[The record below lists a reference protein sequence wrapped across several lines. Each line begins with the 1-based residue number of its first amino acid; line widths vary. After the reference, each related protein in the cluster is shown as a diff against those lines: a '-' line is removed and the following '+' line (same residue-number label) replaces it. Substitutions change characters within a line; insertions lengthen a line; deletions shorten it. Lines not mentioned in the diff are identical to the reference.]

1 VKALGKK
8 RRQFEHYSQPIL
20 PLRSFLLRWARHGG
34 VAAAFLA
41 FSLGMGMLGYHLL
54 GGLHWLD
61 AFLNASMILTGMGPI
76 DAMRT
81 PGAKLFAGLYALYS
95 GIAFLTAAG
104 IFFAPVLHRA
114 AHKFHL
120 NR

>member
-1 VKALGKK
+1 MKK
-8 RRQFEHYSQPIL
+8 QRFEHFSQPVL

-34 VAAAFLA
+34 LAIGFLS
-41 FSLGMGMLGYHLL
+41 FSLGIGMLGYHLIA
-54 GGLHWLD
+54 GLLWLD

-76 DAMRT
+76 DAMPT
-81 PGAKLFAGLYALYS
+81 PGAKVFAGLYALYS
-95 GIAFLTAAG
+95 GIAFLTAVG

-114 AHKFHL
+114 VHKFHL